1 MVDESGAQAVA
12 QRLHLRPM
20 TLDDV
25 DAVAALD
32 RRAFGDA
39 CWSRA
44 HFAGEVADSPISIF
58 YVLRDEAGALL
69 GYFGTWHV
77 VDQLHLCTF
86 AIDPDR
92 QGQGLGTVL
101 LACVL
106 RLAQRL
112 DCEELQL
119 EVRESNA
126 VARELYR
133 SRGFVEQGIRRN
145 LYSHPREDGV
155 LMSLQGAE
163 QMAAAWHRARTSSW
177 SGAIELHWDDRGG
190 QLPEHWQFSP
200 ASAIQS
206 DA

>member
-1 MVDESGAQAVA
+1 MA

-20 TLDDV
+20 TLDDL

-58 YVLRDEAGALL
+58 YVLRDETEALL
-69 GYFGTWHV
+69 GYLGTWHV

-86 AIDPDR
+86 AIDPDE
-92 QGQGLGTVL
+92 QGRGLGTVL

-106 RLAQRL
+106 RLAQRME
-112 DCEELQL
+112 CKELQL
-119 EVRESNA
+119 EVRASNT

-145 LYSHPREDGV
+145 LYSQPKEDGI
-155 LMSLQGAE
+155 LMGLQGAE
-163 QMAAAWHRARTSSW
+163 QITAAWHRCRTSRW
-177 SGAIELHWDDRGG
+177 SGAIELRWDDRGG
-190 QLPEHWQFSP
+190 HMTERWQFSS
-200 ASAIQS
+200 ASAIHS
-206 DA
+206 DP